1 MNALDD
7 HKTLL
12 ARSASEN
19 KRLLLERMQSTDD
32 LVMVHSSIDE
42 NQSVTVCYIAGMT
55 DTRKLDKLLRLYKQ
69 DKQLLLDFQLDANV
83 YTIEEA
89 ADALAAGMSV
99 LLFDDAGYGLVID
112 TMDVQLRNVEEPSSE
127 AVVKGPRSGFT
138 ESLQNNLALVRYHFP
153 SSSLKVEFRKVG
165 HLTKTNLIVLSVGG
179 ITNPEIL
186 REVHRRLDEIPA
198 EAILESNYIEEWI
211 TDNRGTLF
219 PLIESTERPDRAI
232 GALLDGR
239 IAILVQGTPFVL
251 LLPFVF
257 LQAFQVSEDYA
268 WNFYIGSVMRLIRL
282 FCGMIG
288 MLLPAFYVATVTFHH
303 ELVPTTLLQS
313 IASAREPVPF
323 PAVVESFMMMIAFE
337 IMREAGIRMPKQV
350 GQAVSIVGA
359 LILGQAA
366 VEAGIVSPIMVIVAA
381 LTGICTFTLPP
392 TAINYVIRILQFV
405 MTLLGSL
412 LGYVGIMV
420 GIIMLLTYL
429 TSLRSF
435 GIPYLGP
442 LAPFHLDEL
451 TDVVVRRPH
460 VKNSLRPSMFRSIQR
475 RRFRS
480 KS

>member
-1 MNALDD
+1 MDD
-7 HKTLL
+7 TKTMLTCNE
-12 ARSASEN
+12 AEN
-19 KRLLLERMQSTDD
+19 KRLLRELMQNTDD
-32 LVMVHSSIDE
+32 LVMVSSAIDLG
-42 NQSVTVCYIAGMT
+42 QSVTVCYLAGMI
-55 DTRKLDKLLRLYKQ
+55 DGRQLDQMLLLYKE
-69 DKQLLLDFQLDANV
+69 DKDRLPAFQIDANV
-83 YTIEEA
+83 HTFEEVA
-89 ADALAAGMSV
+89 NGLASGMSV
-99 LLFDDAGYGLVID
+99 LLFDTAGYGIALD
-112 TMDVQLRNVEEPSSE
+112 TLGVQLRSVEEPASE
-127 AVVKGPRSGFT
+127 ATVKGPRSGFT
-138 ESLQNNLALVRYHFP
+138 ESLQNNIAMVRYQFASP
-153 SSSLKVEFRKVG
+153 SLKVEYRMAGQLSK
-165 HLTKTNLIVLSVGG
+165 TKMAILSIGG
-179 ITNPEIL
+179 ITNPDIL
-186 REVHRRLDEIPA
+186 QEVHHRIDEIPA
-198 EAILESNYIEEWI
+198 DAILGSNYIEEWI

-219 PLIESTERPDRAI
+219 PLLETTERPDRVI

-239 IAILVQGTPFVL
+239 VAILVQGTPFVL

-268 WNFYIGSVMRLIRL
+268 WSYYIGSLMRLIRL
-282 FCGMIG
+282 FSGMIG
-288 MLLPAFYVATVTFHH
+288 LLLPAFYVATVTFHH

-313 IASAREPVPF
+313 IASAKEPVPF

-405 MTLLGSL
+405 MTLLASM

-429 TSLRSF
+429 ASLRSF
-435 GIPYLGP
+435 GVPYLGP
-442 LAPFHLDEL
+442 AAPFNLSEL
-451 TDVVVRRPH
+451 TDVIVRRPLT
-460 VKNSLRPSMFRSIQR
+460 KNNKRPSLFRVIHNT
-475 RRFRS
+475 RFRS